1 MTTTTEEGLSVPAS
15 SSGKLPAASRSPASV
30 GDLPAHLILDAA
42 FVIADAFREESLSR
56 LAANLDDSRVRI
68 AFARV
73 FATVI
78 RAHIESGHPVRAVI
92 ENDRVL
98 GVAALRS
105 PHLKLNRWQLIVDL
119 ARRLPSM
126 IRALRYMERGA
137 IAAGRAARPLAG
149 IPEPHYALEII
160 AVAPSWQGRGIARRL
175 LDDVHGLVD
184 GDARAAGCYLVTAD
198 ERPRQI
204 YEKQGYAVIDTRT
217 TGHLTVYHM
226 FRFAE
231 HHR

>member
-1 MTTTTEEGLSVPAS
+1 MSD
-15 SSGKLPAASRSPASV
+15 ASV
-30 GDLPAHLILDAA
+30 VDLPSYLIVDAA
-42 FVIADAFREESLSR
+42 RVIADAFQAESLGM
-56 LAANLDDSRVRI
+56 LAANLRDPHVRI

-78 RAHIESGHPVRAVI
+78 RAHIQSGHPVRAVI

-98 GVAALRS
+98 GVVALRS
-105 PHLKLNRWQLIVDL
+105 PHVKLNWWQLIVDL
-119 ARRLPSM
+119 ARRLPSVV
-126 IRALRYMERGA
+126 RALRHMKRTA
-137 IAAGRAARPLAG
+137 FAAGMAAKPLTG
-149 IPEPHYALEII
+149 IPKPHYVLEII

-175 LDDVHGLVD
+175 LDDVHAMVD
-184 GDARAAGCYLVTAD
+184 GDARIAGCYLVTAD

-217 TGHLTVYHM
+217 TRHITVYHM

-231 HHR
+231 PHHETSSGK